1 MIYTIGYGMD
11 SSKNCPT
18 KSANSNETT
27 AWAGLPGATL
37 LAKMATD
44 PSKFFNAP
52 ASSAVA
58 DAFKSAAEDLSGAGL
73 KLVQATLPPIVTS
86 VSPSHGPLVGG
97 NVVAISGQF
106 FTAATAVTFGG
117 IGSTFT
123 VNSDTS
129 ITAIA
134 PTRSNGIVD
143 VMVTTPGGPSTLTS
157 ADRYTYP

>member
-1 MIYTIGYGMD
+1 MASD
-11 SSKNCPT
+11 
-18 KSANSNETT
+18 
-27 AWAGLPGATL
+27 PG
-37 LAKMATD
+37 
-44 PSKFFNAP
+44 KFFNAP

-58 DAFKSAAEDLSGAGL
+58 DAFKSAAQDLTGAGL

-97 NVVAISGQF
+97 NSVAITGQF

-117 IGSTFT
+117 TGAAFT

-129 ITAIA
+129 ITATA
-134 PTRSNGIVD
+134 PGGTNGTVD

-157 ADRYTYP
+157 ADRYAYP